1 MFESTYEVGY
11 LLYMLLLHMQ
21 RGKVV
26 GYFLYMLS
34 CFICFQSVVGD
45 AYSADVDADIIDW
58 KVMVV

>member
-45 AYSADVDADIIDW
+45 AYSADVDADIID
-58 KVMVV
+58 